1 MKKILSLLSL
11 VFLSST
17 TSVNSAEN
25 NFNYSYTVVASS
37 NSASDL
43 LKLYNVKEK
52 LIDNYEA
59 LVFNI
64 NENYHEQTI
73 KDNLDYFSGEDYV
86 AYYRNNEL
94 YIVIGDGNGKSIAGD
109 LRRNSCDSKPVRV
122 QFFFSK
128 FFN

>member
-17 TSVNSAEN
+17 TSVNSTEN
-25 NFNYSYTVVASS
+25 NFDYSYTVVASS

-94 YIVIGDGNGKSIAGD
+94 YIVIGDGNGKSISGD